1 MAQDADGATRVVL
14 GGVYPAPWRSKE
26 AEEAVAGGVTADS
39 AAKAGEAAV
48 SVAKPLG
55 KNAYKVDIARTMVK
69 RTLMDIAG

>member
-1 MAQDADGATRVVL
+1 M
-14 GGVYPAPWRSKE
+14 
-26 AEEAVAGGVTADS
+26 AGGVTADS

>member
-1 MAQDADGATRVVL
+1 M
-14 GGVYPAPWRSKE
+14 
-26 AEEAVAGGVTADS
+26 AGGVSADT

-55 KNAYKVDIARTMVK
+55 KNAYKVDIARTLVK